1 MKLGGAPGTL
11 LECGIA
17 RDGSLCAIEGNRY
30 ELHPENGFP
39 HHMFL
44 QCLLRTIDCLVIT
57 LHVIAA
63 GTLRHSPQIWLD
75 PLIRSIIFPKEFAN
89 L

>member
-11 LECGIA
+11 LACGIA

-30 ELHPENGFP
+30 QLHTESGFP
-39 HHMFL
+39 DQTLL
-44 QCLLRTIDCLVIT
+44 QGLSRTINCLMIT
-57 LHVIAA
+57 LYVIAA
-63 GTLRHSPQIWLD
+63 GILRHSPQIWFDSLV
-75 PLIRSIIFPKEFAN
+75 RSIIFPKEFAN